1 MAAIARFERVS
12 LARFTADR
20 RDWMQGE
27 STALYQ
33 AISLPRRATAGSAGY
48 DFFLPDDLT
57 LRPGESV
64 LVPTGIRALM
74 EPGWVLMLY
83 PRSGLG
89 VRHRLGLDN
98 TTGVID
104 ADYALAENEG
114 HILVSLH
121 YGRADGPVL
130 HLEKGKAFVQ
140 GVFLPFGLVEGDAAC
155 ELRRG
160 GFGSTQ

>member
-1 MAAIARFERVS
+1 MAGIARFEKVS
-12 LARFTADR
+12 PEQFRADR
-20 RDWMQGE
+20 QGWMTGE
-27 STALYQ
+27 SDALYR
-33 AISLPRRATAGSAGY
+33 ALSLPQRATAGSAGY

-57 LRPGESV
+57 LAPGESV
-64 LVPTGIRALM
+64 LVPTGIRTPM

-104 ADYALAENEG
+104 ADYALADNEG

-121 YGRADGPVL
+121 YGKADGPAL
-130 HLEKGKAFVQ
+130 HLERGKAFVQ
-140 GVFLPFGLVEGDAAC
+140 GIFLSFGLVEGDGTC
-155 ELRRG
+155 ETRRG
-160 GFGSTQ
+160 GFGSTK